1 MDVGVF
7 LRSRTRLKL
16 WLLLPPVALALLV
29 GGGAW
34 YCIRADRDIRWK
46 GQFLES
52 APELRVM
59 LHNALSVSSNAYRT
73 AWSTGEAREKLN
85 SLFNDVARQSGFTI
99 NSLGIEEG
107 TGARKGLRATVKG
120 DGTLDLVLRFIE
132 AAEKPANLV
141 TLESAT
147 MSAMRPMANPPYQVE
162 MTFLY
167 AYNPK

>member
-1 MDVGVF
+1 MDVGAF
-7 LRSRTRLKL
+7 LRSKTRMRL
-16 WLLLPPVALALLV
+16 WLLLPPVAFTLLA

-34 YCIRADRDIRWK
+34 YCVRADRDIRWK
-46 GQFLES
+46 KEFLES

-59 LHNALSVSSNAYRT
+59 LQNALSVSSNSYLT
-73 AWSTGEAREKLN
+73 AWSTGQARENLN

-120 DGTLDLVLRFIE
+120 DGTVDLVLRFIE
-132 AAEKPANLV
+132 AAEKPGNLV

-147 MSAMRPMANPPYQVE
+147 MTAMRPMANPPYQVE

>member
-1 MDVGVF
+1 MDVGAF
-7 LRSRTRLKL
+7 LRSRTRLRL
-16 WLLLPPVALALLV
+16 WLLLPPTAFVVLV

-34 YCIRADRDIRWK
+34 YCVRADRDIRWK

-59 LHNALSVSSNAYRT
+59 LHNALSVSSNAYLT
-73 AWSTGEAREKLN
+73 AWSTGAARENLN
-85 SLFNDVARQSGFTI
+85 TLFNDVSRQSGFTI

-107 TGARKGLRATVKG
+107 SGSKKGLRATVKG
-120 DGTLDLVLRFIE
+120 DGTLELVLRFIE

-147 MSAMRPMANPPYQVE
+147 MTAMHPMANPPYQVV